1 MLSLSPMT
9 TEKAPDSAAFAVRR
23 VAFLALVAV
32 VGVAL
37 SGCGSSM
44 SMGGLFESKTAPKD
58 ITGTPEEIFNKGD
71 ENLTKGNYTVAAA
84 YFEEV
89 DRQHPYS
96 PLARRAIVMSAFAY
110 YKNAKYDDAIAAAQR
125 YVTLHPGTKEAALA
139 QFIVSSSYFD
149 RIKDPSRDQTA
160 TRKALQE
167 LQTLVQRYPD
177 SRYVEQVQNR
187 IRIANDVL
195 AAQEMEIGR
204 YYLKNANYLAAIN
217 RFKTVIDQFQ
227 TTKHVEEALARL
239 TEAYMAMGIV
249 SEAQTAAAI
258 LGHNFP
264 SSQWYK
270 DSYALL
276 KSGGLEPREDS
287 GSWLSKS
294 WHSVKKTLLPG

>member
-1 MLSLSPMT
+1 MT
-9 TEKAPDSAAFAVRR
+9 TRKAPISAAFAAQR
-23 VAFLALVAV
+23 VALLALVLAAGLAV
-32 VGVAL
+32 A
-37 SGCGSSM
+37 GCGSLSE
-44 SMGGLFESKTAPKD
+44 GGLFEGSSAPKD
-58 ITGTPEEIFNKGD
+58 ISGTPEEIYGKGDDNLNKG
-71 ENLTKGNYTVAAA
+71 KYTVAAA

-96 PLARRAIVMSAFAY
+96 PLAGKAIVMAAYAY
-110 YKNAKYDDAIAAAQR
+110 YKNGKYDDAIGAAQR
-125 YVTLHPGTKEAALA
+125 YTTLHPGTKEAALA
-139 QFIVSSSYFD
+139 QFIISSSYFD

-204 YYLKNANYLAAIN
+204 YYLKNGNYLAAVN
-217 RFKTVIDQFQ
+217 RFKTVVEQYQ

-249 SEAQTAAAI
+249 NEAQTAAAI

-264 SSQWYK
+264 SSPWYK

-276 KSGGLEPREDS
+276 KNGGLEPREDS
-287 GSWLSKS
+287 GSWLSKTWS
-294 WHSVKKTLLPG
+294 SVKKTLLPG